1 MCDVT
6 NNQRKAHEIM
16 TCHLPPA
23 EWQKQQQT
31 QTQTIKGLTLAS
43 MAGVCNRKSPTCWT
57 ECQLAQ
63 QFSRLIWQYP
73 VRRKVHLPYDPAI
86 RFQRNARAYVP
97 VGIYKDV
104 PRIVFVI
111 AKQLEAIQ
119 MLVERREVNC
129 GTRAGRNATQQLQ

>member
-1 MCDVT
+1 MLDGVPIST
-6 NNQRKAHEIM
+6 TIFETHLAISGKAQG
-16 TCHLPPA
+16 A
-23 EWQKQQQT
+23 
-31 QTQTIKGLTLAS
+31 
-43 MAGVCNRKSPTCWT
+43 
-57 ECQLAQ
+57 
-63 QFSRLIWQYP
+63 
-73 VRRKVHLPYDPAI
+73 LPYDPAI